1 MILVAMVGKLA
12 QTIMNMMGVPNS
24 TENTEK
30 ALAIAEC
37 VVSVEMGEKKT
48 KAISK
53 LYRDLGLN
61 GWRNEA
67 MTHATIEAYENVK
80 KSGGDEMAVLL
91 EVERL
96 RTGADF
102 VGLEL

>member
-1 MILVAMVGKLA
+1 MILVALVGKLT
-12 QTIMNMMGVPNS
+12 QTVMNLMGMPNT

-30 ALAIAEC
+30 ALAIADC
-37 VVSVEMGEKKT
+37 VVSIEMGEKKT
-48 KAISK
+48 KAISN
-53 LYRDLGLN
+53 LYRQLGLN

-80 KSGGDEMAVLL
+80 KSGGDELAVLL
-91 EVERL
+91 EVEKL